1 MKTKIFLTI
10 LLFASLL
17 SACKNEKPI
26 ANRVQSVK
34 AFKVVCNDAKQTDKM
49 FVGVVKEAREAKLA
63 FQVAGSLVEMNVV
76 AGQYV
81 KKGDLIA
88 KLDQRNYKIQ
98 LQAAQAAF
106 ENAKVQAE
114 RYTAL
119 YQKKSTSKSVY
130 DQAQTA
136 YKMYKAKKEAA
147 ESAMD
152 DTYLYAPFSGYIQ
165 HKLVENYEKVGA
177 GYPIVTLLDV
187 NKLEL
192 TVALSETDYLL
203 SNQFKT
209 YSCKINGIDKVFNL
223 DFIDMQRK
231 PNFNGF
237 YVMRLA
243 INADGTR
250 IVPGMAA
257 RVTIGVCNDKVCKY
271 VVPVEAV
278 YTKNGK
284 TYVWVIDKNNVVH
297 QTAVEVGNLQ
307 SQGKVGINKGLK
319 NNAVVVAA
327 GVSSITDGM
336 EVKIL
341 QQPSSTNVGGQL

>member
-1 MKTKIFLTI
+1 MKAKIIVSL
-10 LLFASLL
+10 LLFAGVL

-26 ANRVQSVK
+26 TNKIQAVK
-34 AFKVVCNDAKQTDKM
+34 AFQVVSNASNSTEKM
-49 FVGVVKEAREAKLA
+49 FVGIVKEAREAKLA
-63 FQVAGSLVEMNVV
+63 FQVAGALVELNVV

-88 KLDQRNYKIQ
+88 KLDQRNYNIQ

-106 ENAKVQAE
+106 ENAKVQSE
-114 RYTAL
+114 RYAAL

-136 YKMYKAKKEAA
+136 YKMTKAKKEAA
-147 ESAMD
+147 QSALD

-187 NKLEL
+187 KKLEL
-192 TVALSETDYLL
+192 TVSLSEADYLL
-203 SNQFKT
+203 SNRFES
-209 YSCKINGIDKVFNL
+209 YSCKINGVDKQFDLQLID
-223 DFIDMQRK
+223 IQRK

-243 INADGTR
+243 MNANGSR

-257 RVTIGVCNDKVCKY
+257 SVMVHVKDPDASKFA
-271 VVPVEAV
+271 VPIEAI

-284 TYVWVIDKNNVVH
+284 TYVWVIDKANKVH
-297 QTAVEVGNLQ
+297 QTEVKVGSLQ
-307 SQGKVGINKGLK
+307 SEGMIGIEKGLQ
-319 NNAVVVAA
+319 NNSMVVAA
-327 GVSSITDGM
+327 GVNSITNGC

-341 QQPSSTNVGGQL
+341 KKPALTNVGGQL